1 MINIDIDE
9 NVNNINIIFLN
20 KENNDKNILS
30 TFIDNEKIELIKKKY
45 KFISRKFVSYWYK
58 NLEYIYELLNDNQCL
73 FKYELLNYDKS
84 DNYLISY
91 LNEKKLP
98 IYYFPS
104 IKNISYKNE
113 YTLYEHKLN
122 NRISLIIKENSIY
135 IDYKWNKNIDIE
147 NNNKIL
153 NKVIKEFQMVTIY

>member
-1 MINIDIDE
+1 MIYIDIDE

-20 KENNDKNILS
+20 KENNHENILS
-30 TFIDNEKIELIKKKY
+30 TFINNEKIELIKKKY
-45 KFISRKFVSYWYK
+45 KFISRNFVSYWYK
-58 NLEYIYELLNDNQCL
+58 NLEYIYEILNDNQCL

-84 DNYLISY
+84 NNYLISY

-113 YTLYEHKLN
+113 YILHEHKLN
-122 NRISLIIKENSIY
+122 NRISLIIKENTIY

-153 NKVIKEFQMVTIY
+153 NKVIKELNNFKW